1 MLTQSCTVFH
11 PQVMAL
17 TVVELGNILA
27 AEPGTDIQM
36 YHDPGKGTDME
47 GRSSKQLKIQS
58 APDGKVHR
66 RDVSHD
72 LGPRQR
78 AHVLSDNRH
87 ASQCIGV
94 FVCRYYNCVPI

>member
-1 MLTQSCTVFH
+1 
-11 PQVMAL
+11 MAL

-58 APDGKVHR
+58 APDGKVHP
-66 RDVSHD
+66 RDV
-72 LGPRQR
+72 
-78 AHVLSDNRH
+78 
-87 ASQCIGV
+87 
-94 FVCRYYNCVPI
+94 